1 MGRNKIY
8 DFTVG
13 ADPELFL
20 INTKTG
26 KVVSSIGIIPGE
38 KGNPWRGDD
47 MPSGFGLEI
56 DNILAEFNIPPVSNS
71 RSFINNIEYMKN
83 YISSFVKEKDKDL
96 DILCAASQE
105 VPEDQLQSP
114 EAKMFGC
121 SVDYNVYTE
130 RPNPKPQGERTNLRS
145 AGLHIHFGY
154 PGFNTR
160 DSLTLIKYFDMYI
173 GVPSVLLDTDKKRRK
188 LYGKAGCFRL
198 TEYGFEY
205 RVLSSAMMKTP
216 DLLRKVWSGI
226 ERSVEEF
233 NNCGRIYDS
242 STVQEIINK
251 NNTKLAEQF
260 IKELNIK

>member
-1 MGRNKIY
+1 
-8 DFTVG
+8 
-13 ADPELFL
+13 
-20 INTKTG
+20 
-26 KVVSSIGIIPGE
+26 
-38 KGNPWRGDD
+38 
-47 MPSGFGLEI
+47 
-56 DNILAEFNIPPVSNS
+56 
-71 RSFINNIEYMKN
+71 
-83 YISSFVKEKDKDL
+83 
-96 DILCAASQE
+96 
-105 VPEDQLQSP
+105 
-114 EAKMFGC
+114 
-121 SVDYNVYTE
+121 
-130 RPNPKPQGERTNLRS
+130 
-145 AGLHIHFGY
+145 
-154 PGFNTR
+154 
-160 DSLTLIKYFDMYI
+160 MYI

-226 ERSVEEF
+226 ERSVIEF